1 MKPLPHFVQSPAL
14 RAARGVYHAFLG
26 VDPVPGRGRS
36 ERLPEVFS
44 ISAESVGTLRQVH
57 SAAVLRFEPG
67 DGDVPGGR
75 KREGDALWTADRG
88 TGVGVHTA
96 DCVPILLSHRE
107 IPLAVAIHAG
117 WRGLAGGIA
126 AGAVRAVS
134 SAFGEK
140 SLSGL
145 VAAAGPC
152 ALGCCYE
159 VGDETAEALSL
170 LRGATGGIRPGAGP
184 GKWMADLRAIA
195 LSELAAAGVPAGQAE
210 GVGPCTI
217 CSPEFH
223 SYRREKSLTGR
234 QLSFIY
240 IRETS

>member
-1 MKPLPHFVQSPAL
+1 MKPLPHFVQSPLL
-14 RAARGVYHAFLG
+14 RSARGVYHAFLG
-26 VDPVPGRGRS
+26 VDPVEGRGRK
-36 ERLPEVFS
+36 ERLPDVFS
-44 ISAESVGTLRQVH
+44 ISAEVLGTLKQVH

-75 KREGDALWTADRG
+75 KREGDALWTAERG

-96 DCVPILLSHRE
+96 DCVPVLLAHRE
-107 IPLAVAIHAG
+107 ILLAVAIHAG
-117 WRGLAGGIA
+117 WRGLAGGVVS
-126 AGAVRAVS
+126 GAVRAVS
-134 SAFGEK
+134 AAFGD
-140 SLSGL
+140 SVLPGL

-159 VGDETAEALSL
+159 VGDETAGALSR
-170 LRGATGGIRPGAGP
+170 LRGASDGIRSGAGR

-195 LSELAAAGVPAGQAE
+195 LSELSAAGVPAAQTE

-217 CSPEFH
+217 CSPQFH
-223 SYRREKSLTGR
+223 SYRREKTLTGR

-240 IRETS
+240 IRESP

>member
-1 MKPLPHFVQSPAL
+1 MNPLPHFVQSPLL
-14 RAARGVYHAFLG
+14 RSARGVYHAFLG
-26 VDPVPGRGRS
+26 VDPAFGRGRR

-67 DGDVPGGR
+67 DGDVPGGW
-75 KREGDALWTADRG
+75 KREGDALWTAERG

-96 DCVPILLSHRE
+96 DCVPVLLAHRE

-117 WRGLAGGIA
+117 WRGLAAGIVS
-126 AGAVRAVS
+126 GAVRAVS
-134 SAFGEK
+134 AALGESA
-140 SLSGL
+140 LPGL

-152 ALGCCYE
+152 ARGCCYE
-159 VGDETAEALSL
+159 VGDETAEALSR
-170 LRGATGGIRPGAGP
+170 LRGAAGGIRRGGAP

-195 LSELAAAGVPAGQAE
+195 LSELAAAGVPAAQAE

-223 SYRREKSLTGR
+223 SFRREKSLTGR

-240 IRETS
+240 IRESP